1 MAITNF
7 IPTIWSENLLKQLS
21 EQYIAANHCNRDYDG
36 DIQKL
41 GSVVKICGVGSV
53 SVDSYTKNTDMSTPQ
68 TLSDTVTELIIDQA
82 KYFNFQIDD
91 IDRAQCTPKL
101 MDAAMSIAA
110 NSLAKVADKYIFSL
124 YEKASKTLT
133 VSDMNPETLVN
144 TIIKARQKLYEHGV
158 TDSNDI
164 VVEVSPAV
172 ATMILKAKI
181 EMSFDNTD
189 ALEKGYVGNIAGC
202 KIFVSNNIHA
212 TEGNGASATH
222 NCMVR
227 SKRSIAF
234 AEQLSE
240 IEAYRPEKRFADA
253 VKGLHL
259 YGAAVIYPDEIVGID
274 VAVDNE
280 A

>member
-53 SVDSYTKNTDMSTPQ
+53 SVDSYTKNTDMTNPQ
-68 TLSDTVTELIIDQA
+68 TLSDTVTELAIDQA

-101 MDAAMSIAA
+101 MDAAMSVAA

-124 YEKASKTLT
+124 YAKASKTLT
-133 VSDMNPETLVN
+133 VSDNNPETLVN
-144 TIIKARQKLYEHGV
+144 TIIKARQKLYEQGV

-172 ATMILKAKI
+172 ATMIIKAKI

-189 ALEKGYVGNIAGC
+189 ALEKGYLGNIAGC
-202 KIFVSNNIHA
+202 KIFVSNNIHVSG
-212 TEGNGASATH
+212 TGSTLTH

-259 YGAAVIYPDEIVGID
+259 YGAAVIYPDEVVRID
-274 VAVDNE
+274 VGVDSE